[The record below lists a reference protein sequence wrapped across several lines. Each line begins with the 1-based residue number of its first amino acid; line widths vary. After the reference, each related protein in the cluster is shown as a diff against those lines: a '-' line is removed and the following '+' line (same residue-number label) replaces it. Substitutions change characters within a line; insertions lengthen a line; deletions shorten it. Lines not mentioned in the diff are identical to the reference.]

1 MANTYGGKAT
11 VNLLTINIQRTFGK
25 KLDPSRTLN
34 SFCVDGCLQLQWN
47 PALRPP
53 NTMTS
58 LLRPLFL
65 AERQNSHTLSC
76 KEKTLVNSVTCYY
89 GQIFFFGPLVTVL
102 TGCHCTFF

>member
-34 SFCVDGCLQLQWN
+34 SFCVDGWLQLQWS

-53 NTMTS
+53 
-58 LLRPLFL
+58 R
-65 AERQNSHTLSC
+65 
-76 KEKTLVNSVTCYY
+76 
-89 GQIFFFGPLVTVL
+89 
-102 TGCHCTFF
+102 

>member
-1 MANTYGGKAT
+1 MANTYGEKTT

-53 NTMTS
+53 
-58 LLRPLFL
+58 R
-65 AERQNSHTLSC
+65 
-76 KEKTLVNSVTCYY
+76 
-89 GQIFFFGPLVTVL
+89 
-102 TGCHCTFF
+102 